1 MRGTAPGKVPD
12 SGGGAAERRGSMEE
26 KVYKT
31 MSGAGAMSI
40 AVGVVALV
48 TGIVCGNI

>member
-1 MRGTAPGKVPD
+1 
-12 SGGGAAERRGSMEE
+12 MEE

-40 AVGVVALV
+40 SVGVVTLV
-48 TGIVCGNI
+48 TGIVCGILMIIGGAKLLAHRSKILF